1 MTGVEL
7 PTELSHSVFYGS
19 ILTALCCSPT
29 LKTELPILLMISSS
43 LLITTISEGFTNYF
57 SEQLSMFYRWGGEL
71 HWGLPKPHTS
81 RVSGK
86 IFFSRY
92 LTSYSH
98 PTPLYFPQDQLQSQ
112 PFCKSGSTV
121 WNHNRLRT
129 SRLYK
134 MRVTKLVLWAAS
146 CFVYGTM
153 RQQLFGVSA
162 TSEILQAYAIRLPV
176 GMLFWPIQ
184 HY

>member
-1 MTGVEL
+1 MDQYWLHCAAAL
-7 PTELSHSVFYGS
+7 PWRQNYQF
-19 ILTALCCSPT
+19 CWW
-29 LKTELPILLMISSS
+29 S
-43 LLITTISEGFTNYF
+43 LLHCLSLQYLRASQITFQNNYPCFTD
-57 SEQLSMFYRWGGEL
+57 GE
-71 HWGLPKPHTS
+71 
-81 RVSGK
+81 VSYIEAYLNHILVGSQVK
-86 IFFSRY
+86 YFFSRY

-98 PTPLYFPQDQLQSQ
+98 PTPLYCPQDQLQSQ